1 MTAGRDAGGGPR
13 PRVRAAPADGVDGHP
28 RLRVLPPAHAWVL
41 LEAEDGDQD
50 AVLASLLPRLLE
62 RLEPAATAWV
72 ARIDGPAD
80 QVRYLLDLAAAE
92 GVPVAG
98 GGRAGLPEL
107 RLPAGHALAATL
119 LGERSAGR
127 CMVLLLA
134 QRGAP
139 AVGAPAAAVM
149 GGCGERW
156 GLAAA
161 AAGIEPALI
170 AAAAA
175 GAAVEHDARPVP
187 GAGGR
192 VRRRALATAAVA
204 AGLLLGLTVLAAAW
218 WRPAGPPPPPPP
230 MSGPAPEARQRAAAA
245 FDPGRGELVLFGGSA
260 DRTPGLDLGDTWTW
274 TPPRWRLRRP
284 AAAPSPRFG
293 SVMAGDPARRT
304 VVLFGGERRTPAS
317 ETLDDT
323 WTWDGATWTR
333 REPPAAPPPGAL
345 PRGLEFDVHTATS
358 VLVVE
363 RDTPAGTGFETWT
376 WDGSSWAPHPGA
388 ATPPLRWIATAP
400 DGGVLGVG
408 EPDRENRGSTWSWDG
423 SEWQRLTPQT
433 EVRVEPLSALLA
445 YDPGT
450 NRTLLVESEFLDV
463 DGRPA
468 GGTWSWDG
476 RSWTEHHSAP
486 PVVAAFGVTA
496 PLASR
501 EGRLVLV
508 GGSLGRGAYRDA
520 WEWDGSAW
528 RRS

>member
-1 MTAGRDAGGGPR
+1 MTGGRHAGGGPR
-13 PRVRAAPADGVDGHP
+13 PRVRAAPAAGVDGHP
-28 RLRVLPPAHAWVL
+28 RLRALPPAPAWVL
-41 LEAEDGDQD
+41 LEAEDGDRD
-50 AVLASLLPRLLE
+50 AVLAALLPRLLE

-72 ARIDGPAD
+72 VRIDGPAD

-98 GGRAGLPEL
+98 GGRVGPAEL
-107 RLPAGHALAATL
+107 RLAAGHPLAATL

-127 CMVLLLA
+127 CTVLLLVED
-134 QRGAP
+134 
-139 AVGAPAAAVM
+139 AVPPDRFRAAVVM
-149 GGCGERW
+149 GGCGGRW

-161 AAGIEPALI
+161 AGIEPVLG

-175 GAAVEHDARPVP
+175 GATVEHDARPVP
-187 GAGGR
+187 DAGGR
-192 VRRRALATAAVA
+192 RVRWRALAGAAGA
-204 AGLLLGLTVLAAAW
+204 AGLLALTVLAAIW
-218 WRPAGPPPPPPP
+218 WRPAGSPPAPPP
-230 MSGPAPEARQRAAAA
+230 MSGPAPEARQRTAAT
-245 FDPGRGELVLFGGSA
+245 FDPERGELVLFGGSA

-293 SVMAGDPARRT
+293 SVMAGDLARRT
-304 VVLFGGERRTPAS
+304 VVLFGGQRRTPTS

-333 REPPAAPPPGAL
+333 QEPLAAPPPGSL

-363 RDTPAGTGFETWT
+363 RETPAGTGFETWT
-376 WDGSSWAPHPGA
+376 WDGSSWASHPGA
-388 ATPPLRWIATAP
+388 ATPPLRWMAAAP
-400 DGGVLGVG
+400 GGGVLGVG
-408 EPDRENRGSTWSWDG
+408 EPDPENRGSTWSWDG
-423 SEWQRLTPQT
+423 GGWRRLTPPA

-486 PVVAAFGVTA
+486 PVVAAFGITA
-496 PLASR
+496 PLATR

-520 WEWDGSAW
+520 WAWDGSAW